1 MYDIVVNAD
10 NILMDIYRSLQI
22 VFKEENLNFDPNNVL
37 TGDYNSDLGLIERH
51 MLPFKNMILDFIADP
66 RVYRLA
72 PVDWGLIA
80 YIKNCADK
88 GTRFLIYTISP
99 TKSVQM
105 TKHALFTQWFTG
117 PVNSLRLSESVLPE
131 VHTGVFSSIVFL
143 IISGIVNKLLTSI

>member
-88 GTRFLIYTISP
+88 GTRFLIYTPQS
-99 TKSVQM
+99 
-105 TKHALFTQWFTG
+105 LF
-117 PVNSLRLSESVLPE
+117 R
-131 VHTGVFSSIVFL
+131 
-143 IISGIVNKLLTSI
+143 